1 MVQTKRLETRAGPGA
16 PVSAAH
22 GRWAPAWRRSP
33 SPLEGSAWHEA
44 KSVRMVSTFRG
55 QTQIRMPHPRLVL
68 GFGALGS
75 FGALGI
81 GALVGYELFAPDRA
95 PSSSAAA
102 ASASS
107 KSPSF
112 DPKASAESFS
122 SNSSSYDKSID
133 RDELLMGIKL
143 LRWYLI
149 RNFVTGND
157 ALEVS
162 AGTVRRWCRGARLAH
177 ESPTNRPLALYSPRC
192 RRAGTQ
198 PRLLWERSE
207 SDPGRRQPGDVDR
220 SGREGPRRIG
230 ATRRRVRGIVPR
242 RLGEPRETRL
252 GPARATRTDASRA
265 IAAIAAN
272 VPSRVVRYRCVFS
285 MAVVSPHSRANSL
298 AS

>member
-1 MVQTKRLETRAGPGA
+1 
-16 PVSAAH
+16 
-22 GRWAPAWRRSP
+22 
-33 SPLEGSAWHEA
+33 
-44 KSVRMVSTFRG
+44 MVSTFRG
-55 QTQIRMPHPRLVL
+55 QTQIIMPHPRLVL

-177 ESPTNRPLALYSPRC
+177 ESPSCALLTTMSPR
-192 RRAGTQ
+192 RDATSATMGT
-198 PRLLWERSE
+198 
-207 SDPGRRQPGDVDR
+207 V
-220 SGREGPRRIG
+220 
-230 ATRRRVRGIVPR
+230 
-242 RLGEPRETRL
+242 
-252 GPARATRTDASRA
+252 
-265 IAAIAAN
+265 
-272 VPSRVVRYRCVFS
+272 
-285 MAVVSPHSRANSL
+285 
-298 AS
+298 

>member
-1 MVQTKRLETRAGPGA
+1 
-16 PVSAAH
+16 
-22 GRWAPAWRRSP
+22 
-33 SPLEGSAWHEA
+33 
-44 KSVRMVSTFRG
+44 MVSTFRG
-55 QTQIRMPHPRLVL
+55 QTQIIMPHPRLVL

-95 PSSSAAA
+95 PSSSSSASSA

-177 ESPTNRPLALYSPRC
+177 ESPSCALLTTMSPR
-192 RRAGTQ
+192 RDATSATIGT
-198 PRLLWERSE
+198 
-207 SDPGRRQPGDVDR
+207 V
-220 SGREGPRRIG
+220 
-230 ATRRRVRGIVPR
+230 
-242 RLGEPRETRL
+242 
-252 GPARATRTDASRA
+252 
-265 IAAIAAN
+265 
-272 VPSRVVRYRCVFS
+272 
-285 MAVVSPHSRANSL
+285 
-298 AS
+298 